1 MKQENELQTLLN
13 TLNRITFTDVVAYYL
28 EAKTGNEQAFDALSV
43 ETLELIDSL
52 NENIKDAIVN
62 SIIRPQ

>member
-1 MKQENELQTLLN
+1 MKQENELQILLN
-13 TLNRITFTDVVAYYL
+13 TLNGLTFTDVVAYYL
-28 EAKTGNEQAFDALSV
+28 EAKTGNTQALDALSV

-52 NENIKDAIVN
+52 NEDIKDAIVN